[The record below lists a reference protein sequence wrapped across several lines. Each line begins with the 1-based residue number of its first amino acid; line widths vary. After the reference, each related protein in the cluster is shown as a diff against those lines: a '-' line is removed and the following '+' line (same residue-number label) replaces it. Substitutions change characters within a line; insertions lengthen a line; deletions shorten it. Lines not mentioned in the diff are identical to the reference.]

1 MKQKDSLG
9 NGPSERRDEVIR
21 VAARLFAAKG
31 YHATT
36 LDQIAEEIGITK
48 PALYYYIT
56 NKEDILRTIINR
68 MLEPM
73 QEVVIAGQSELPPKE
88 KMRRMMRILIL
99 SAAERKETT
108 LLAFEQANILPK
120 RSRDALRR
128 RQKEVERSM
137 EQTLKEGVEKG
148 DFQVSDVK
156 MATFAILAVSNWLY
170 RWYNPERGISPE
182 EIADRN
188 IELLENGFLKEHC
201 RDKPKSG

>member
-1 MKQKDSLG
+1 MVNKAANQGKVMTSG
-9 NGPSERRDEVIR
+9 TAERRDEVIR
-21 VAARLFAAKG
+21 VATRLFAAKG
-31 YHATT
+31 YYATT

-73 QEVVIAGQSELPPKE
+73 QEAVDIVNSNLSPRDKLRNIMKT
-88 KMRRMMRILIL
+88 LIK

-128 RQKEVERSM
+128 RQKEVEHTVT
-137 EQTLKEGVEKG
+137 QVLKEGVEQG
-148 DFQVSDVK
+148 CFIVSDIK
-156 MATFAILAVSNWLY
+156 MASFTILAASNWLY
-170 RWYNPERGISPE
+170 HWYRPEGKLTTA
-182 EIADRN
+182 EIADHC
-188 IELLENGFLKEHC
+188 IKLLENGYLKVEF
-201 RDKPKSG
+201 RT

>member
-1 MKQKDSLG
+1 VTTS
-9 NGPSERRDEVIR
+9 GPTERRDDVIR

-36 LDQIAEEIGITK
+36 LDEIAEEIGITK

-68 MLEPM
+68 ILEPM
-73 QEVVIAGQSELPPKE
+73 QEVVDVGQTDLHPKE
-88 KMRRMMRILIL
+88 KMRKIIRILAQ

-128 RQKEVERSM
+128 RQKEVERTV
-137 EQTLKEGVEKG
+137 EQVLEDGIKQDCFAIG
-148 DFQVSDVK
+148 DVR
-156 MATFAILAVSNWLY
+156 MAGFAILAVSNWLY
-170 RWYNPERGISPE
+170 RWYRPDGGLTPP
-182 EIADRN
+182 EIADQY
-188 IELLENGFLKEHC
+188 IKLLENGYLKEQC
-201 RDKPKSG
+201 RG